1 MIKIIDGCKKLLK
14 IPHFIIEIRNKIA
27 RSCSRHVV
35 RLQSPTPTVMH
46 SGDIV
51 DFILRNIDIDA
62 SCDAHMHRTMQNEIV
77 YARDPHL
84 LDFIAFVFDFF
95 VSGPR

>member
-1 MIKIIDGCKKLLK
+1 
-14 IPHFIIEIRNKIA
+14 
-27 RSCSRHVV
+27 
-35 RLQSPTPTVMH
+35 MH